1 MHSPEDQCRMNNNF
15 KSYLPLDYMY
25 NENIRDESILLHY
38 PKEIY
43 ILKYNRL
50 IVEIVSFFIFA
61 FYGFETNVL
70 TSLAEL
76 CSTTNLIVYQ

>member
-43 ILKYNRL
+43 ILKYNRH

-61 FYGFETNVL
+61 F
-70 TSLAEL
+70 
-76 CSTTNLIVYQ
+76 